1 MTGCNPHHIS
11 KIVNIVPDILNH
23 VASVAGELLTQI
35 LAQDVLQKNYEDFSM
50 IADQIESFNF
60 KR

>member
-1 MTGCNPHHIS
+1 MI
-11 KIVNIVPDILNH
+11 NIVPDILNH

>member
-1 MTGCNPHHIS
+1 MI
-11 KIVNIVPDILNH
+11 NIVPDILNH
-23 VASVAGELLTQI
+23 LASVAGELLTQI